1 VVGSVVVVVAA
12 AVVGGRACGRRC
24 AKSRQHHVIDRD
36 FFVAEKFR
44 DGLFRH
50 DLVLE
55 GFLAEDVPEENK
67 LAEVVLA
74 PFDCVKVV
82 WL

>member
-1 VVGSVVVVVAA
+1 MWLLLLLWCAA
-12 AVVGGRACGRRC
+12 ARAEDGG
-24 AKSRQHHVIDRD
+24 AKSRHHVINRD

-55 GFLAEDVPEENK
+55 GSLAEDVPDENE

-82 WL
+82 RL